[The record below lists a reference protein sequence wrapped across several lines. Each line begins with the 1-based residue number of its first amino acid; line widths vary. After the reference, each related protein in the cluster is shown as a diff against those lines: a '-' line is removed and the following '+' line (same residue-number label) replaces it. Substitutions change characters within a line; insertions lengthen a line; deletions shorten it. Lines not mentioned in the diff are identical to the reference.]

1 LKFCALLLSVV
12 FVSFAGEVTPSPDN
26 IVEQYCAATRGQ
38 EQALKGASMEVEMT
52 ASLPNMKK
60 QGRLQ
65 GLRRISELGR
75 ITYEALKFEGDGT
88 VKNQVIARY
97 LTAEV
102 EAQQEQAPSLAVTP
116 ENYKFKYKGRKQV
129 DDKDVHVYEVSPRKK
144 RPGMFKGEVWID
156 AATYLRIQESGTLVK
171 NPSIFLKK
179 VAFLRKYIIQDGV
192 SILRQVQSFA
202 DVRMVGRAELTIDF
216 NNVSLDGAKRAAA
229 DDLE

>member
-1 LKFCALLLSVV
+1 MKFCALLLSVI
-12 FVSFAGEVTPSPDN
+12 FVSFAGEVTPSPDS

-65 GLRRISELGR
+65 GLRRISDLGR

-102 EAQQEQAPSLAVTP
+102 EAQQEQSPSLAVTP

-229 DDLE
+229 GDLE